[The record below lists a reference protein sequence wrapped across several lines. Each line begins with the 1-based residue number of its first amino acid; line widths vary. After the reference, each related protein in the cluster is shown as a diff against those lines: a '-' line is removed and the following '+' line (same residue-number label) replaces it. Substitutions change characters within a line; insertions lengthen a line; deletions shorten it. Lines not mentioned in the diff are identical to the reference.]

1 MGLPLSSLIGH
12 MFALVVVACI
22 MVFSFMEYRSLGMYG
37 SGAKLS
43 VIVTV
48 VLGLEIE
55 ISEIT
60 LVYWCE
66 CRARC

>member
-22 MVFSFMEYRSLGMYG
+22 MVFSFMEYG